1 MDQAND
7 TFISIDFLGAMRRRK
22 WWGLLVLVVC
32 IPLTVAVAL
41 ILPPQFESSATILI
55 EEPDVPNDL
64 VKSTVSTFAAER
76 LQVIQQ
82 RVMTN
87 EHLNAIID
95 RFGLYQTALQ
105 TKPRSE
111 VVDGMRNSIDLEIVS
126 ANLTDEPQRKTQQQ
140 SQASIAFTLSF
151 THPDPQTSQ
160 QVTNRLMDLYLAENA
175 QNRQE
180 KAAGT
185 TQFLSVEADK
195 LYNEAQEL
203 NNKLSALKSKYAGS
217 LPEQLPV
224 NMQLLNQ
231 TQSQLMQNRSDIQA
245 LNDKKSFLQSQLVQL
260 SPYQS
265 VGPDGRAATPQAQLM
280 QLELQYVDLSA
291 RYGPKHPDV
300 AKLQKQIAGLKSQ
313 LGTNGG
319 TTSTQ
324 NQLST
329 LQSQLSAA
337 LQRYG
342 EKHPEVQKL
351 RASIAQLTAE
361 AQKEASESVLSAPQ
375 GPPDNPVY
383 IQFQSQ
389 MADVRS
395 QLGGLEAQTA
405 QLQARL
411 EDLQQKVLQTPAI
424 ESEYDSLT
432 EQYTAAIQRYQ
443 TLKDK
448 AADAKVAESMEQQ
461 NKGET
466 FSVIEPPDLPVIPIK
481 PNRKLLLAAGAFV
494 SFMMAVGLMLAIE
507 MLDSRIYSGN
517 VLESAFGEGPL
528 VALPYIVNP
537 RETRNRR
544 LRIAV
549 GAAAVVAVASGGLF
563 YVNANMM
570 PLDVAY
576 ASFINRINP

>member
-549 GAAAVVAVASGGLF
+549 GAAAVVAVASGGLL

>member
-549 GAAAVVAVASGGLF
+549 GAAAVVAVASGGLL

-576 ASFINRINP
+576 ASFVNRINP